1 MELAAAVLIIFIGS
15 YVQTSIGFGLAIIT
29 APTLFLINPLYVP
42 APITICALTLSFA
55 NSYSHR
61 KSISL
66 GSLKYAVIGR
76 LPGTVAGAGL
86 LLIINQSVLALWVG
100 FSVLLGVLLS
110 LKNVHFRA
118 TNGALVLAGFLNGFM
133 GTSTSI
139 GGPPMALVLQH
150 EESSFI
156 RANLAAFFVISFI
169 MSLLVLGGIGKF
181 GEEELMLALPL
192 LPTALLA
199 HWLALQTLQ
208 FISKR
213 FVRGVSLTLCTFSGC
228 LAIGSYWI

>member
-1 MELAAAVLIIFIGS
+1 
-15 YVQTSIGFGLAIIT
+15 
-29 APTLFLINPLYVP
+29 
-42 APITICALTLSFA
+42 
-55 NSYSHR
+55 
-61 KSISL
+61 
-66 GSLKYAVIGR
+66 
-76 LPGTVAGAGL
+76 
-86 LLIINQSVLALWVG
+86 
-100 FSVLLGVLLS
+100 
-110 LKNVHFRA
+110 
-118 TNGALVLAGFLNGFM
+118 
-133 GTSTSI
+133 
-139 GGPPMALVLQH
+139 MALVLQH

-156 RANLAAFFVISFI
+156 RANLAAFFVISCI